1 MANTKL
7 LNLDELST
15 DEKVI
20 KLDGVEHKMREMTVQ
35 EFIDRS
41 VEARKVAA
49 SSEKAAAEQD
59 EKALDRMVQ
68 MSIDMIHDAFPT
80 ITKERLG
87 RLTLNQ
93 LSAILDFTVQPP
105 EKIEADVKAA
115 QGNA

>member
-1 MANTKL
+1 
-7 LNLDELST
+7 
-15 DEKVI
+15 
-20 KLDGVEHKMREMTVQ
+20 
-35 EFIDRS
+35 
-41 VEARKVAA
+41 
-49 SSEKAAAEQD
+49 
-59 EKALDRMVQ
+59 MVQ